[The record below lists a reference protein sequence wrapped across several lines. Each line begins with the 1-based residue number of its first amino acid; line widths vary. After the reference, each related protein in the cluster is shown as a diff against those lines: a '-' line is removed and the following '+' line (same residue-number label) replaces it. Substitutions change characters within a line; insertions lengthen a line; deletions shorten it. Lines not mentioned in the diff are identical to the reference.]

1 MRKSESKM
9 EETKEKNIS
18 KTVTWR
24 YSTAL
29 LLIALLA
36 TSAFFVLHTALKESE
51 STAYVVNI
59 SGKQRMLSQHIAHDI
74 YKLHHFYLDHSRS
87 YEEIAR
93 IKEGLKQRSLEM
105 LEANTILSSATL
117 ADGTRIELSERM
129 RKLYFG
135 ETNLA
140 QRVKQYN
147 TFATEALGAR
157 DFLATKA
164 VVAKIAKHSETLLF
178 DLNRAVLQYQ
188 KEGEEKIKQI
198 KIYET
203 VIWLV
208 TLFTLMLEV
217 LFIFAPMTRKIVEL
231 SDAKNQLL
239 ESLQQKVELR
249 TLYLKEANQKLQE
262 MAYHDP
268 LTGLNNRLSLESDV
282 EFLLEQYKSHH
293 APFGVL
299 MIDIDYFKNIN
310 DTYGH
315 DFGDMV
321 LEELA
326 TLLQKS
332 FRDTD
337 KIYRTGGEEF
347 VVLLNRIGYENT
359 LLAAHNMLKAVR
371 NHIFIKDE
379 NEVKLT
385 VSCGLYHSKMDDEMD
400 YKDILKAVDVALYEA
415 KESGRD
421 MVRIY
426 SSGQPSE
433 EDYNQVKSYRIA
445 FSDASLKHIESI
457 DRSFE
462 ELCGYPITKFLSQE
476 LSFEEIVHPED
487 QEMLQDIRS
496 SKLDTIRLVCADD
509 RVMIFRF
516 ATSSSPHRFVLEF
529 QSVLSL
535 ANFVREKM
543 LLHSFNA
550 MMHNSDDYIYFKD
563 KNHLFTAAS
572 DTLLDITSIKQIQEL
587 IGKSDYE
594 IFDRYYADSY
604 YKLEKDVLSG
614 KKELSQEI
622 QKIQT
627 KDGKTRFIDNRK
639 YPIKDKDGNIIGLF
653 GIARECK
660 KE

>member
-1 MRKSESKM
+1 MRKSESIM

-18 KTVTWR
+18 QTVTWR
-24 YSTAL
+24 YSVAL
-29 LLIALLA
+29 FLIALLA

-74 YKLHHFYLDHSRS
+74 YKLHHFYLDHAQS
-87 YEEIAR
+87 YEAIAS
-93 IKEGLKQRSLEM
+93 IKEGLKQHAQEM
-105 LEANTILSSATL
+105 LEANTILSTATL
-117 ADGTRIELSERM
+117 SDGTKLELSETM
-129 RKLYFG
+129 RELYFG
-135 ETNLA
+135 ESDLA
-140 QRVKQYN
+140 NRVKQYT

-157 DFLATKA
+157 DFLGTKE
-164 VVAKIAKHSETLLF
+164 VVAKIAKHSEALLF

-188 KEGEEKIKQI
+188 KEGEQKIEQI

-203 VIWLV
+203 AIWLV
-208 TLFTLMLEV
+208 TLFTLLLEV
-217 LFIFAPMTRKIVEL
+217 LFIFQPMTRKILEL
-231 SDAKNQLL
+231 SESKNQLL

-249 TLYLKEANQKLQE
+249 TLYLKEANQKLKE

-268 LTGLNNRLSLESDV
+268 LTGLKNRLSLESDV
-282 EFLLEQYKSHH
+282 EYMLQQYKNHH

-299 MIDIDYFKNIN
+299 MFDIDYFKNIN

-326 TLLQKS
+326 TLFTKS

-359 LLAAHNMLKAVR
+359 LLAAHNTLKRVR
-371 NHIFIKDE
+371 NHTFQKDDIQIHIS
-379 NEVKLT
+379 T
-385 VSCGLYHSKMDDEMD
+385 SCGLYHSKLEDEMG
-400 YKDILKAVDVALYEA
+400 YKEILKAVDVALYEA
-415 KESGRD
+415 KEGGRD
-421 MVRIY
+421 MVRVY
-426 SSGQPSE
+426 HSGNNTE
-433 EDYNQVKSYRIA
+433 EDYNQVQSYRIA
-445 FSDASLKHIESI
+445 FSDASLEHIESI

-462 ELCGYPITKFLSQE
+462 ELCGYSISKFLSQE
-476 LSFEEIVHPED
+476 LSFKEIVHPDDED
-487 QEMLQDIRS
+487 LIKNIS
-496 SKLDTIRLVCADD
+496 KSKLETIRLICADG

-516 ATSSSPHRFVLEF
+516 TTSSSPHRFVLEL

-535 ANFVREKM
+535 AHFVREKM

-550 MMHNSDDYIYFKD
+550 MLHNSDDYIYFKD

-572 DTLLDITSIKQIQEL
+572 DTLLHIACAEEIQEL

-594 IFDRYYADSY
+594 VFERYYADSY
-604 YKLEKDVLSG
+604 YKLEKDILSG
-614 KKELSQEI
+614 EKEMSQGI
-622 QKIQT
+622 QELRT
-627 KDGKTRFIDNRK
+627 KEGRTAFVDNRK

-660 KE
+660 EE